1 MLLIR
6 PPMTDLKIPVRAD
19 CCYKAAPPST
29 YESYGLLIAGDGEGE
44 LAFGQAF
51 TLSPAPVPA
60 SKIKQ
65 TFLFTNLTSL
75 LAFKLQAAG
84 PHSW

>member
-1 MLLIR
+1 MLLVR
-6 PPMTDLKIPVRAD
+6 PPMTDLKKPVRAD

-51 TLSPAPVPA
+51 TLSPAPVGSLQDKANFPFH
-60 SKIKQ
+60 Q
-65 TFLFTNLTSL
+65 PHLFIS
-75 LAFKLQAAG
+75 F
-84 PHSW
+84 